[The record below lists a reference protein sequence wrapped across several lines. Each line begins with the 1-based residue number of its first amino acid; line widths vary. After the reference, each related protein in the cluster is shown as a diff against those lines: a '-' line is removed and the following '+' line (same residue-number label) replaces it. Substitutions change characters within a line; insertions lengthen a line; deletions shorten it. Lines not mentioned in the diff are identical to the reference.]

1 MNTNDRLQL
10 NQMIAS
16 NNVLD
21 QTNLIRELKHSV
33 VLRQNVNDLILIK
46 AQYEDDPD
54 TFAIESMTQCN
65 FLFTYYTDIYN
76 KIKKDEIDI
85 EILFKLI
92 AVLEKI
98 EDNSMDQHEASFEV
112 GTILKEIYIDSALKK
127 AKKLNALT
135 ELSEP
140 EYKGPQVQMSWAEF
154 KNARK

>member
-1 MNTNDRLQL
+1 MNANDRLQL
-10 NQMIAS
+10 NQMIKA

-21 QTNLIRELKHSV
+21 QTELIRQLKHSV
-33 VLRQNVNDLILIK
+33 ILRQNINDLILLK
-46 AQYEDDPD
+46 STYADDPD
-54 TFAIESMTQCN
+54 TFEIEAMTQCN

-85 EILFKLI
+85 SILFKLI
-92 AVLEKI
+92 EVLEKI
-98 EDNSMDQHEASFEV
+98 ENNTMDQHEASFEV

-135 ELSEP
+135 EISEP
-140 EYKGPQVQMSWAEF
+140 EYKGPQVHMSWTEF